1 MVRPL
6 KELKRK
12 KIYHKKR
19 FHLEHLGKHQ
29 FFDDND
35 LSQILGCSRRSA
47 RVYINDP
54 SKIPELAIKYLRIVA
69 LGHIPGFEAV
79 TLDVEEPGTM
89 VTQTNLR
96 FNEQHLM
103 GYLWQMQAF
112 RSMEKE
118 VDRLRALLEAP
129 EIPTS
134 EDFFDMH
141 DEAVAVK
148 KAPLDLM
155 WKIQGER
162 FSTHSRKNAAIKKF
176 RQDLSYLR
184 SRKPPKRAKQNFP
197 PNVAWEVKKVRE
209 FGASY
214 ILDLWG
220 QRSRGSP
227 VDPKIIGTNVAG
239 VSGGRI
245 VVPFRKL
252 AGSAETHKSFT
263 KAFFSRS

>member
-1 MVRPL
+1 MMVRPL
-6 KELKRK
+6 KELKRT

-35 LSQILGCSRRSA
+35 LSQILGCSARSA

-96 FNEQHLM
+96 FTEQHLM

-112 RSMEKE
+112 RAMEKE
-118 VDRLRALLEAP
+118 VDRLRAILEAP

-155 WKIQGER
+155 WQNQVER
-162 FSTHSRKNAAIKKF
+162 FSTHSRKNAAINKF
-176 RQDLSYLR
+176 RQDLSYLG
-184 SRKPPKRAKQNFP
+184 SRKPPMRA
-197 PNVAWEVKKVRE
+197 KKVRE
-209 FGASY
+209 FDASY
-214 ILDLWG
+214 ILDLWR
-220 QRSRGSP
+220 QRSRGVP
-227 VDPKIIGTNVAG
+227 VDPKIIGTNVSGVSG

-252 AGSAETHKSFT
+252 AGSAETHKSST